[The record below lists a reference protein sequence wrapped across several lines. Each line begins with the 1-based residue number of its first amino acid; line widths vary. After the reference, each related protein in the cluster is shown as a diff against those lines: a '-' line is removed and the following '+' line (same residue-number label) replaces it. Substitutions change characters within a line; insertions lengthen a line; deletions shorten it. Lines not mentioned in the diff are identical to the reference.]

1 MIVDASFVCI
11 TKSNNSTMNLTK
23 VNDLLEAAQLAINN
37 TQNDPS
43 VKQRLEA
50 YGLTPA
56 RFQRGKTLL
65 RTLEQKDTVQTKIQD
80 ERWALSQQINASLL
94 ATRDQFK
101 EHARLALVAF
111 RQDPALLHALKIERI
126 ATRRWDCVRQ
136 AAYFYQA
143 FQERKL
149 TLEGLGISAKEIQ
162 QTQAAVTQL
171 LRLKEA
177 RVLKKGIA
185 EQGTEERRQT
195 QAELREWLME
205 FRAIARA
212 AYRSQ
217 SQMLE
222 VFGLRV
228 ATAG

>member
-1 MIVDASFVCI
+1 
-11 TKSNNSTMNLTK
+11 MNLTK

-37 TQNDPS
+37 TQNDPA

-50 YGLTPA
+50 YGLSPA
-56 RFQRGKTLL
+56 LSQRGKTLL
-65 RTLEQKDTVQTKIQD
+65 RTLEQKQGSQTKIQD

-111 RQDPALLHALKIERI
+111 RQDSALIHALKIERI
-126 ATRRWDCVRQ
+126 ATRRWECVRQ
-136 AAYFYQA
+136 AAYFYQV

-149 TLEGLGISAKEIQ
+149 TLESLGISPKEIQ
-162 QTQAAVTQL
+162 QTQATVAEL

-177 RVLKKGIA
+177 RVRKKGIS
-185 EQGTEERRQT
+185 ERGTEERQRA
-195 QAELREWLME
+195 QADLRKWLME

-212 AYRSQ
+212 AFYNQ
-217 SQMLE
+217 PQMLE
-222 VFGLRV
+222 VFGIRV
-228 ATAG
+228 ATAV

>member
-1 MIVDASFVCI
+1 
-11 TKSNNSTMNLTK
+11 MNLTK

-37 TQNDPS
+37 TQNDPA

-50 YGLTPA
+50 YGLSPA
-56 RFQRGKTLL
+56 QLQAGKNLL
-65 RTLEQKDTVQTKIQD
+65 RTLEQKQATQAKIQD

-111 RQDPALLHALKIERI
+111 RQDPALIYALKIERI

-136 AAYFYQA
+136 AGYFYQV

-149 TLEGLGISAKEIQ
+149 TMEGLGISPREIQ
-162 QTQAAVTQL
+162 QTQAVVTQL

-177 RVLKKGIA
+177 RVLKKGLA
-185 EQGTEERRQT
+185 EQGTEARQKA
-195 QAELREWLME
+195 QADLREWLME

-212 AYRSQ
+212 AFRTKP
-217 SQMLE
+217 QMLE
-222 VFGLRV
+222 IFGIRV
-228 ATAG
+228 ATAV